1 VHARAWAVLI
11 AATVALAVFKS
22 DGRAAGADRRG
33 SAAAASGARS
43 NAKAMWGP
51 VSTHGKSKFPVYHAL
66 DVGIFEMTL
75 KWAAAAP
82 TPPSDAS
89 DPADP
94 AYHWPADI
102 SYAIQQA
109 SRYHMRVM
117 LQVSA
122 TPAWANAGAGWTY
135 PPTDIGALGQFVTAA
150 SRRYP
155 SIHLW
160 MIWGEPDGQANFA
173 LTTEVSWRARRLTPS
188 QARAPRVYAE
198 MLDASYGALKRVSS
212 SNLVIGGDTYAWGN
226 IPTRLWIENLRLPNG
241 RPPRMDLY
249 GHNPFCWRD
258 PNLAN
263 PPSPDGFYDFSD
275 LGRLSRLVNSN
286 LATKRHRIK
295 LFLSEWTIPTSPLDH
310 EFNFYVIP
318 SVQARWIH
326 DAWRIVRSSP
336 WIYALGWIHP
346 QDDPPGQGTTGG
358 LLDYRGHPKPGY
370 YAFKDG

>member
-1 VHARAWAVLI
+1 MI
-11 AATVALAVFKS
+11 AAIVALVAFN
-22 DGRAAGADRRG
+22 G
-33 SAAAASGARS
+33 AAAAQRGTAAAEASAARS
-43 NAKAMWGP
+43 DAKAIWGP
-51 VSTHGKSKFPVYHAL
+51 VSIGGKSEFPVYHGL
-66 DVGIFEMTL
+66 GVGIFEMAL

-82 TPPSDAS
+82 TPPSNAS

-94 AYHWPADI
+94 AYRWPANI

-122 TPAWANAGAGWTY
+122 TPAWANGGAGWTY
-135 PPTDIGALGQFVTAA
+135 PPADVGALGQFLTAA
-150 SRRYP
+150 SRRFP

-173 LTTEVSWRARRLTPS
+173 LTTNVSWRARRLTPS
-188 QARAPRVYAE
+188 QARAPHIYAE
-198 MLDASYGALKRVSS
+198 MLDASYGALKRVSA

-226 IPTRLWIENLRLPNG
+226 IPTRLWVENLRLANG

-249 GHNPFCWRD
+249 GHNPFCWRN

-275 LGRLSRLVNSN
+275 LSRLSRLVNSN
-286 LATKRHRIK
+286 LATKGHQIK

-310 EFNFYVIP
+310 EFNFYVTP
-318 SVQARWIH
+318 SVQAQWIR
-326 DAWRIVRSSP
+326 DAWRIVRGSP
-336 WIYALGWIHP
+336 WFYALGWIHL